1 MRIEDIDFEEEGKK
15 IQFQAGLPFYSK
27 AGDCI
32 FIFFEDEEYYA
43 ERIDDDFTAY
53 LSEKDHHVIGLQI
66 KSIKNRAD
74 RYSQLPMFVNRN
86 IPQKEKFMCPRRSEG
101 GPWAMVA
108 DDYWRADGWV
118 EGDNWKI
125 SFIPR
130 TCSFCSGIHPEDAK
144 KLIEMGW
151 GVEPTTKGYKRYM
164 HPKGYRE
171 YLNATLKSVKE
182 KGDLP
187 NNKSDYWSPKPNVK
201 LYVMHFDEDQR
212 SSFNIALKFYGVK

>member
-1 MRIEDIDFEEEGKK
+1 MRIEDIDIDKGKVEFK
-15 IQFQAGLPFYSK
+15 SGQPFFSE

-32 FIFFEDEEYYA
+32 FIFFEDTEYYA
-43 ERIDDDFTAY
+43 ERIDDTFTAY

-66 KSIKNRAD
+66 KSIKNRID
-74 RYSQLPMFVNRN
+74 GYSKLPMFVNRN
-86 IPQKEKFMCPRRSEG
+86 VPQKDKFMCPRRSEG

-108 DDYWRADGWV
+108 DDYWRTDYWDK
-118 EGDNWKI
+118 GDDWKLT
-125 SFIPR
+125 FIPR
-130 TCSFCSGIHPEDAK
+130 VCSFCGGIHPEDAG

-151 GVEPTTKGYKRYM
+151 EVEPTTKGYKRYM

-171 YLNATLKSVKE
+171 RMDAVLESVKD

-187 NNKSDYWSPKPNVK
+187 KDYTSEYWAPKPRVK

-212 SSFNIALKFYGVK
+212 SSFNTKLKFYGNK